1 MLASRR
7 DPTVAVVPGPRFVPQ
22 RSRVTTLGALS
33 AVAAGGAVGAVL
45 RWAVSLA
52 ALRLTGQGAWS
63 GFPLGTVIVNVVGTF
78 ALAWLVSADAA
89 RGAVSPTV
97 RLFLGTGL
105 LGALTTFSTFG
116 LDAHGLLSQGRS
128 GQGLLYLA
136 GTLILTGVAV
146 LVGWAA
152 GR

>member
-1 MLASRR
+1 M
-7 DPTVAVVPGPRFVPQ
+7 
-22 RSRVTTLGALS
+22 TTLGAVG

-45 RWAVSLA
+45 RWAVSVT
-52 ALRLTGQGAWS
+52 ALRLTGQGAWA
-63 GFPLGTVIVNVVGTF
+63 GFPIGTVIVNVVGTF
-78 ALAWLVSADAA
+78 ALAWLLSADAS
-89 RGAVSPTV
+89 RGVVSPTV

-116 LDAHGLLSQGRS
+116 LDAHGLLTHGRP

-136 GTLILTGVAV
+136 GTLILAGVAV
-146 LVGWAA
+146 LAGWAA

>member
-7 DPTVAVVPGPRFVPQ
+7 DPTVAVAAGPLLVSR
-22 RSRVTTLGALS
+22 RSRVTTLGALG

-78 ALAWLVSADAA
+78 ALAWLVSADAS
-89 RGAVSPTV
+89 RGVASPAV

-116 LDAHGLLSQGRS
+116 LDAHGLWIQGRA

-136 GTLILTGVAV
+136 GTLILAGVAV

>member
-1 MLASRR
+1 M
-7 DPTVAVVPGPRFVPQ
+7 
-22 RSRVTTLGALS
+22 TTLAAVS

-52 ALRLTGQGAWS
+52 AFRMTGQGDWV

-78 ALAWLVSADAA
+78 ALAWLLSADAS
-89 RGAVSPTV
+89 RGVASPIV

-116 LDAHGLLSQGRS
+116 LDAHGLLTQGRP
-128 GQGLLYLA
+128 GQGIVYLA
-136 GTLILTGVAV
+136 GTLILAGVAV
-146 LVGWAA
+146 LAGWAL

>member
-1 MLASRR
+1 M
-7 DPTVAVVPGPRFVPQ
+7 
-22 RSRVTTLGALS
+22 TTLAAVS
-33 AVAAGGAVGAVL
+33 AVAVGGALGAVL

-63 GFPLGTVIVNVVGTF
+63 GFPVGTVIVNVVGSF
-78 ALAWLVSADAA
+78 ALAWLLSADAS
-89 RGAVSPTV
+89 RGVASPIV

-116 LDAHGLLSQGRS
+116 LDAHGLLAQGRP
-128 GQGLLYLA
+128 GQGVLYLA
-136 GTLILTGVAV
+136 GTLILAGVAV
-146 LVGWAA
+146 LAGWAA

>member
-7 DPTVAVVPGPRFVPQ
+7 EPTFATGKV
-22 RSRVTTLGALS
+22 RVTTLGALS
-33 AVAAGGAVGAVL
+33 AVAAGGAVGAAL
-45 RWAVSLA
+45 RWAISLA

-63 GFPLGTVIVNVVGTF
+63 GFPLGTVIVNVVGSF

-89 RGAVSPTV
+89 RGVASPTA

-116 LDAHGLLSQGRS
+116 LDAHGLFAQGRA

-136 GTLILTGVAV
+136 GTLILAGVAV